1 MANPLLFS
9 YGTLSDP
16 QYIHLLLGRLPHYT
30 AAVLPHYGLYQHPG
44 NGYLFVKPEHGKQ
57 VSGMVFELSWHELEL
72 VDHWEDVPLYERELM
87 TVNSESGEAIEVF
100 VYTQKSTEG
109 VPPTLENEKSRSE
122 ILAELEDFV
131 EAMRRG
137 GFYK

>member
-1 MANPLLFS
+1 MANPRLFS

-16 QYIHLLLGRLPHYT
+16 EYIQLLLGRLPQYT
-30 AAVLPHYGLYQHPG
+30 EAVLFEYGLYTHPG
-44 NGYLFVKPEHGKQ
+44 NGYLFVKPEPAEK
-57 VSGMVFELSWHELEL
+57 VAGMVFELSWRELEL
-72 VDHWEDVPLYERELM
+72 IDHWEDVPLYERELM
-87 TVNSESGEAIEVF
+87 NVETKEGDAIEVF

-109 VPPTLENEKSRSE
+109 VPATLRNEKSRSE
-122 ILAELEDFV
+122 ILADLEDFV